1 MRQHYNDMGA
11 PFAPEGTD
19 MATEN
24 LMELQ
29 KEQQELT
36 AALRRDYSQ
45 ETIAKLAAL
54 QTRLREA
61 QKAEDA
67 KADVSAEDAS
77 ITLIRGGKD
86 DQTLVV
92 PAGTTLAAVLDQLGW
107 SEQGFE
113 FKRMLGAGLTEQVK
127 SAKTAVL
134 GAGVHEIFM
143 SPKVVGG

>member
-1 MRQHYNDMGA
+1 
-11 PFAPEGTD
+11 

>member
-1 MRQHYNDMGA
+1 
-11 PFAPEGTD
+11 

-24 LMELQ
+24 LMALQ

-113 FKRMLGAGLTEQVK
+113 LKRMLGAGLTEQVK

>member
-1 MRQHYNDMGA
+1 
-11 PFAPEGTD
+11 

-24 LMELQ
+24 LMALQ

-127 SAKTAVL
+127 SAKDAVL
-134 GAGVHEIFM
+134 GSGVHEIFM

>member
-1 MRQHYNDMGA
+1 
-11 PFAPEGTD
+11 

-24 LMELQ
+24 LMALQ

-67 KADVSAEDAS
+67 KADVTAEDAS

-113 FKRMLGAGLTEQVK
+113 LKRMLGAGLTEQVK